1 MKDNTSLK
9 LHKRTIVFP
18 LFSEA
23 KIVDKNTIKYKDIAL
38 YQLFNCFIM
47 EAIKKL
53 KCYIVFPLFSEVKI
67 VDKPL

>member
-1 MKDNTSLK
+1 
-9 LHKRTIVFP
+9 VFP

-38 YQLFNCFIM
+38 YQLFNCFIK

-53 KCYIVFPLFSEVKI
+53 KCYRGCYAERRRSIF
-67 VDKPL
+67 